1 MNKKKLSLIIIT
13 IVIIC
18 SSFFIIMANKK
29 EDKYSSTYYNLGTIN
44 EITLYNINKNEGDRI
59 LKNCESILTD
69 IDNKMSCQISTSEIS
84 KINENAGID
93 YVQVSDDTYYVIKE
107 SINFSKMSNDTFDI
121 TIGPIIDLWA
131 IGTDNAKVPIKDEI
145 IDKLSLVNYKNILFN
160 DDNKS
165 IKLAK
170 KNMKI
175 DLGGIAKGYV
185 TELVGN
191 YLEDHNINNY
201 IINAGGNVKVG
212 KAYNKEYYIVG
223 ITNPDNTSNI
233 FTKVNINNLSVV
245 TSGNYQRYCDIDNIR
260 YSHIINPIT
269 KKPSN
274 YMKSVTVITKSS
286 LLADIYSTYL
296 YLLPVDK
303 GLEVVNNNN
312 DIEAIWYIDKDN
324 IVRSDNFNYE

>member
-1 MNKKKLSLIIIT
+1 MKKKYIYIIIL
-13 IVIIC
+13 V
-18 SSFFIIMANKK
+18 
-29 EDKYSSTYYNLGTIN
+29 L
-44 EITLYNINKNEGDRI
+44 I
-59 LKNCESILTD
+59 L
-69 IDNKMSCQISTSEIS
+69 
-84 KINENAGID
+84 
-93 YVQVSDDTYYVIKE
+93 
-107 SINFSKMSNDTFDI
+107 
-121 TIGPIIDLWA
+121 
-131 IGTDNAKVPIKDEI
+131 
-145 IDKLSLVNYKNILFN
+145 LSLVLLYIDKITYKEYSKNYFYMDTYINIKINSTKNKQEIDNIFNDIDYLYSSYNKLTNRYEKYDGIVNIYYLNETLSNNEEIEIDKRLSDIIKIGIEYYNKTNGLFN
-160 DDNKS
+160 IAAGNLTGIWKEYINKCDSLPSNKELDVNINIDD
-165 IKLAK
+165 IKLDNNK
-170 KNMKI
+170 YTKYNDIKL

-191 YLEDHNINNY
+191 YLEDNNINNY

-212 KAYNKEYYIVG
+212 KAYNKEYYVVG

-233 FTKVNINNLSVV
+233 FTKVNVNNLSIV

-269 KKPSN
+269 KNPSN
-274 YMKSVTVITKSS
+274 YTKSVTVITSSS

>member
-1 MNKKKLSLIIIT
+1 MPSNKELD
-13 IVIIC
+13 V
-18 SSFFIIMANKK
+18 
-29 EDKYSSTYYNLGTIN
+29 
-44 EITLYNINKNEGDRI
+44 NIN
-59 LKNCESILTD
+59 
-69 IDNKMSCQISTSEIS
+69 ID
-84 KINENAGID
+84 D
-93 YVQVSDDTYYVIKE
+93 
-107 SINFSKMSNDTFDI
+107 
-121 TIGPIIDLWA
+121 
-131 IGTDNAKVPIKDEI
+131 
-145 IDKLSLVNYKNILFN
+145 
-160 DDNKS
+160 
-165 IKLAK
+165 IKLDNNK
-170 KNMKI
+170 YTKYNDIKL

-191 YLEDHNINNY
+191 YLEDNNINNY

-212 KAYNKEYYIVG
+212 KAYNKEYYVVG

-260 YSHIINPIT
+260 YSHIINTIT